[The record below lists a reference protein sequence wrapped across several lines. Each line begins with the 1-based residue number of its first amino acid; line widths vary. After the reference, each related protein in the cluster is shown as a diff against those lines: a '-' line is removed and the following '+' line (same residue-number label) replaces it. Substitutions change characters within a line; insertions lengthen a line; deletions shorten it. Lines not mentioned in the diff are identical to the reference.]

1 MTDLAYLKDSYLKG
15 CDVIV
20 QKADNTKIIL
30 DKTVFYYNSG
40 GQPNDLGTINCN
52 SKTYQ
57 VLNVYKDKETGDI
70 IHEVDK
76 PGIQEK
82 DHARC
87 SISWER
93 RYNHMRMHTA
103 MHILSR
109 VISEEIKDFSTGNQI
124 GQEKSRIDFAIEDFS
139 KEKAQEFL
147 DKTNEILKQDHKIDI
162 FFMPR
167 KEMLKDAEL
176 FRLKNL
182 LPKDIQTFRIV
193 QIGTADKQADGGTH
207 VRSTKEV
214 GLLKLL
220 KIENKGKENRRLYFK
235 LAN

>member
-57 VLNVYKDKETGDI
+57 VLNVYKDKETGEI

-76 PGIQEK
+76 AGMKQG
-82 DHARC
+82 DHVRC
-87 SISWER
+87 SIDWER
-93 RYNHMRMHTA
+93 RYQHMRMHTA

-109 VISEEIKDFSTGNQI
+109 VISENLKDFSTGNQI

-139 KEKAQEFL
+139 KEKAEEFIE
-147 DKTNEILKQDHKIDI
+147 KTNEILKEDHKVSISNMD
-162 FFMPR
+162 R
-167 KEMLKDAEL
+167 KEMLKDPEL

-182 LPKDIQTFRIV
+182 LPKDIEKFRIV
-193 QIGTADKQADGGTH
+193 TIGTADKQADGGTH
-207 VRSTKEV
+207 VHSTKEI
-214 GLLKLL
+214 GPLKLS

-235 LAN
+235 LTN